1 MHDDHVLI
9 EQRLRRMLSRVERAV
24 YSERA
29 PLEVAGWPVD
39 GEPVPVAQALAAE
52 YAPARVGD
60 RWGPPWPT
68 AWFRVT
74 GTVPAQ
80 WAGRPVEALIDIGF
94 DAVHTGFHAEGLV
107 YRGDGS
113 PVKGLNPRT
122 QWVPVTPGEPVEL
135 YVEAVRSEERRVGKE
150 CRSRWSP

>member
-9 EQRLRRMLSRVERAV
+9 EQRLRRILSRVERAV

-29 PLEVAGWPVD
+29 PLEVAVWPAD

-60 RWGPPWPT
+60 RWGPPWAT

-74 GTVPAQ
+74 GTVPPE
-80 WAGRPVEALIDIGF
+80 WAGRRVEAVFDLGF
-94 DAVHTGFHAEGLV
+94 VADWPGSQAEALV
-107 YRGDGS
+107 YDLEGR
-113 PVKGLNPRT
+113 PVKGIEPQNRY
-122 QWVPVTPGEPVEL
+122 VPVAGPS
-135 YVEAVRSEERRVGKE
+135 RSPERK
-150 CRSRWSP
+150 